1 VTRPGGGRRAIPLIV
16 GAVTARMHA
25 TMPAAIAPTT
35 LAVRLLAAMLAAGP
49 STAAEPGQAQPA
61 LADFG
66 LRPAQLTRLAQA
78 GIPFIDCHVHLR
90 GGMTLAKALARQSA
104 TGIRLGVL
112 DNLGAGWPLETDDH
126 LRAFLDANSGRGLYV
141 GVQVNDRGWH
151 KRHDPR
157 LLARLDYVLGD
168 TMIMPMPD
176 DAGPPVKLWQPAGYA
191 IDDPQAW
198 MERYLRHNLQ
208 VLAEPID
215 ILANPTYLPPP
226 VADLYDELWTEARM
240 RAVIRAAIDNRV
252 ALEINAG
259 SGYPRARFIR
269 LARQMGAKFS
279 FGTNNFDDKPLDM
292 ARCLAAIAHF
302 GLGPAD
308 LYTPRR
314 R

>member
-1 VTRPGGGRRAIPLIV
+1 
-16 GAVTARMHA
+16 
-25 TMPAAIAPTT
+25 MPAPVASTAF
-35 LAVRLLAAMLAAGP
+35 AVRLFVALLATVPA
-49 STAAEPGQAQPA
+49 TAAEPSPGAPA
-61 LADFG
+61 PADFG
-66 LRPAQLTRLAQA
+66 LRPEQLADLARA
-78 GIPFIDCHVHLR
+78 GIPFIDFHVHLR
-90 GGMTLAKALARQSA
+90 GGMTLDKALARQSA

-112 DNLGAGWPLETDDH
+112 DNLGAGWPLETNDH

-141 GVQVNDRGWH
+141 GIQVNDRRWH
-151 KRHDPR
+151 QQHDPK
-157 LLARLDYVLGD
+157 LLERLDYILAD

-176 DAGPPVKLWQPAGYA
+176 DAGPPVKLWQPAGYV

-198 MERYLRHNLQ
+198 MERYLRHNLR

-240 RAVIRAAIDNRV
+240 RAVIRAAVDNHV

-269 LARQMGAKFS
+269 LAKEMGAKFS

-302 GLGPAD
+302 RLGAGD
-308 LYTPRR
+308 LFAPRQR
-314 R
+314 